1 MALQIKVEDNAYQSK
16 IVTLNGNSLTF
27 TFSYNTRA
35 YESGAQGRWYFDIVD
50 RNGNDIISGVK
61 ILPQQDLTSKYV
73 RVNSLIGG
81 NIYCVNT
88 KVDGR
93 DVTRDNFGTDKQFQL
108 WYFNT
113 TEETELGL

>member
-1 MALQIKVEDNAYQSK
+1 MALQIKVEDNAYQEK
-16 IVTLNGNSLTF
+16 VVTLNGNSLTF
-27 TFSYNTRA
+27 TIGYNTRD
-35 YESGAQGRWYFDIVD
+35 SRWYFDIVD

-61 ILPQQDLTSKYV
+61 ILAPQNLTSKYLN
-73 RVNSLIGG
+73 VNNIIGG

-93 DVTRDNFGTDKQFQL
+93 DIARDTFGTDRQFQL

-113 TEETELGL
+113 AEEVELGL